1 MRNRKRQRGFTLV
14 ELIIVLAIIGILAG
28 AVLLNVGPQREKARR
43 TRALAD
49 LKTIESALEIYNA
62 DNGNY
67 PTTQQGLQ
75 ALLTEPT
82 SAPEADNWQG
92 PYLKNRRTVPLDPWG
107 NEYIYLSPG
116 EENPDSFD
124 LYSYGKDGRPGGEGY
139 DADVTL
145 WE

>member
-92 PYLKNRRTVPLDPWG
+92 PYLKNRRTVPQDPWG

>member
-1 MRNRKRQRGFTLV
+1 MRNRKGQRGFTLV

-28 AVLLNVGPQREKARR
+28 AVLLNVGPARE
-43 TRALAD
+43 RAERGRANSD

-75 ALLTEPT
+75 ALLVEPT
-82 SAPEADNWQG
+82 SAPQPDNWQG
-92 PYLKNRRTVPLDPWG
+92 PYLKHRRTVPLDPWG
-107 NEYIYLSPG
+107 NEYVYLSPG
-116 EENPDSFD
+116 QEDTSSFD
-124 LYSYGKDGRPGGEGY
+124 LYSYGEDGRPGGEGN